1 MGCLVNGKPFNLS
14 FGHFLEMPD
23 GVRLHAAI
31 YKNAETDKAPA
42 LLTLTPYTVGY
53 VHNMASKLAS
63 AGFAVVVVDVRGRG
77 DSGGVFDLYNDGKD
91 GAACVDWAAA
101 QPWCNG
107 DVALF
112 GGSYAG
118 LNQWAIAAQ
127 KPAALKAIAPICA
140 PMPGLDADGFNGL
153 FPMNNLR
160 WASFIRG
167 RTLHR
172 QLLEDEAY
180 WKATCLDLY
189 HKGATIENLSSALD
203 GDNDVLAAI
212 IEKFDKEGG
221 WDAAVP
227 SPQGLQAIN
236 VPALTMT
243 GTADNAQRGAIA
255 YHERS
260 KSDAPRWLV
269 VGPWNHAGQRDPKP
283 RSGVPETSASRVIE
297 DTEFETLLGFFKWV
311 LCGAALPFIL
321 SAAEAIYVDGLEFWI
336 DLNILPERSAKRV
349 YSDNKSQ
356 LLDHLPET
364 QASFE
369 LVQSCST
376 LSHGEQEIARDGAD
390 LFDILGGEKSDDAW
404 HVSAQDEAGFVCLSA
419 PLESDMVFL
428 GRPSAT
434 LAVTTTVP
442 EVAIY
447 VLIFVQTPNGDT
459 RIISSD
465 ACALNTGPGLSIT
478 VAFDT
483 FRFGSSLIE
492 KGSRIGVKIALVD
505 SPAFASLPAMQPQ
518 GRQETRMSFGEA
530 DLQSVE
536 LPLFKPDEVARAKII

>member
-1 MGCLVNGKPFNLS
+1 MNGKPFHLS
-14 FGHFLEMPD
+14 FGHFVEMPD
-23 GVRLHAAI
+23 GVCLHAAI
-31 YKNAETDKAPA
+31 YKNAEVDKAPA

-91 GAACVDWAAA
+91 GAACVDWVAA

-172 QLLEDEAY
+172 QLLEDEAF
-180 WKATCLDLY
+180 WKATYLDLY
-189 HKGATIENLSSALD
+189 RKGATIEDLRSALD
-203 GDNDVLAAI
+203 GDDNVLAAI
-212 IEKFDKEGG
+212 IEKFDKAGA
-221 WDAAVP
+221 WDAAVHG
-227 SPQGLQAIN
+227 PQGLQAIK

-260 KSDAPRWLV
+260 KSSAPRWLV
-269 VGPWNHAGQRDPKP
+269 VGPWNHAGQRDPNP
-283 RSGVPETSASRVIE
+283 RPGAPETPPSRVID
-297 DTEFETLLGFFKWV
+297 DTEFETLVGFFKWA
-311 LCGAALPFIL
+311 LFGAALPSVL
-321 SAAEAIYVDGLEFWI
+321 SASEAIYVDGLETWI
-336 DLNILPERSAKRV
+336 DLNALPERSAKLF
-349 YSDNKSQ
+349 YPGNKSQ
-356 LLDHLPET
+356 LLDHRPEM
-364 QASFE
+364 QVSFD
-369 LVQSCST
+369 LLQPSSK
-376 LSHGEQEIARDGAD
+376 LSHGEQEIARDSAD

-404 HVSAQDEAGFVCLSA
+404 HMSAQDEAGFVCLSA
-419 PLESDMVFL
+419 PLESDIVFL

-434 LAVTTTVP
+434 LTVTTTVP

-447 VLIFVQTPNGDT
+447 VLIFVQAPNGDS

-465 ACALNTGPGLSIT
+465 ARALKTVPGSANT

-483 FRFGSSLIE
+483 FRFGSSLIGI
-492 KGSRIGVKIALVD
+492 GSRIGVKIALVD

-518 GRQETRMSFGEA
+518 GHQETRVSFGED

>member
-1 MGCLVNGKPFNLS
+1 VNGKPFHLS
-14 FGHFLEMPD
+14 FGHFVEVPD

-31 YKNAETDKAPA
+31 YKNAEADKAPA

-91 GAACVDWAAA
+91 GAACVDWVAA

-127 KPAALKAIAPICA
+127 KPSALKAIAPICA

-167 RTLHR
+167 RTLRR
-172 QLLEDEAY
+172 QLLEDEAF
-180 WKATCLDLY
+180 WKATYLDLY
-189 HKGATIENLSSALD
+189 RKGATIEDLRSALD
-203 GDNDVLAAI
+203 GDDNALAAI
-212 IEKFDKEGG
+212 IEEFDKEGG

-227 SPQGLQAIN
+227 GPQGLQAIT
-236 VPALTMT
+236 VPALTIT

-269 VGPWNHAGQRDPKP
+269 VGPWNHAGQRDPNP
-283 RSGVPETSASRVIE
+283 RPDAPETPASRVID
-297 DTEFETLLGFFKWV
+297 DTEFETLVGFFKWA
-311 LCGAALPFIL
+311 LRGAALPSIL
-321 SAAEAIYVDGLEFWI
+321 SAAEAIFVDGLETWI
-336 DLNILPERSAKRV
+336 DLNTLPERSAKRF
-349 YSDNKSQ
+349 YPGDKYQ
-356 LLDHLPET
+356 LLDHRSET
-364 QASFE
+364 QVSFD
-369 LVQSCST
+369 LVQPSSK

-390 LFDILGGEKSDDAW
+390 LFDILGGEKSDDTW

-419 PLESDMVFL
+419 PQESDMVFL
-428 GRPSAT
+428 GRPSAKLT
-434 LAVTTTVP
+434 VTTTVP

-447 VLIFVQTPNGDT
+447 VLIFFQAPNGDT

-465 ACALNTGPGLSIT
+465 ARALNTDPGSANK
-478 VAFDT
+478 VSFDS
-483 FRFGSSLIE
+483 FRFGSSLIGR
-492 KGSRIGVKIALVD
+492 GSRIGVKIALVD
-505 SPAFASLPAMQPQ
+505 SPAFASLPAVQPQ
-518 GRQETRMSFGEA
+518 GHQETSLSFGE
-530 DLQSVE
+530 DDHQSIE